1 MDFLR
6 YAMMSMCGSQKKCWN
21 ACMCVSSHLLH
32 VHACVSAAIC
42 YACVFSSHLLH
53 AMFQQSFA
61 MHVCQQSS
69 AICVPC
75 RSSHL
80 LHAMFQQSS
89 ALHIMFQQSSAIEV
103 SMICF
108 LAQFC

>member
-6 YAMMSMCGSQKKCWN
+6 YAMMSMCGSKKN
-21 ACMCVSSHLLH
+21 AGMP
-32 VHACVSAAIC
+32 AC
-42 YACVFSSHLLH
+42 
-53 AMFQQSFA
+53 
-61 MHVCQQSS
+61 VCQQSS
-69 AICVPC
+69 AVCVPC